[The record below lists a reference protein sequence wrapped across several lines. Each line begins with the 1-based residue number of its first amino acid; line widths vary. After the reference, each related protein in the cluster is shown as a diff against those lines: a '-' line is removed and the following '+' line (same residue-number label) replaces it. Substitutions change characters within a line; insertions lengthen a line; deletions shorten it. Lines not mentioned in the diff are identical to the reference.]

1 MASQVRRFITSFLS
15 VSSAHT
21 PHTHTHTHTLCT
33 HSMRRVLLASI
44 TGANKHRQRATA
56 TLHGNQRGCPT
67 NSHPPTSSTCI
78 HTQAMPV
85 MSGQSDFKAVQ
96 KRLFNLTISTCGVFV
111 AYPPLHIQHTHT
123 NMHIVQTHTEKCMR
137 AMLITTQASVLMQP
151 LPAAE
156 RAKCMSPNT
165 PTHGHTQTPDTNTKY
180 LHSAP

>member
-1 MASQVRRFITSFLS
+1 MASSAALHNILPLS
-15 VSSAHT
+15 LLLPHT
-21 PHTHTHTHTLCT
+21 THTHTHTLCT

-85 MSGQSDFKAVQ
+85 LSGQSDFKAVQ
-96 KRLFNLTISTCGVFV
+96 KRLFNLTISTCGEFV

-123 NMHIVQTHTEKCMR
+123 NMHNSTNTHREMYACY
-137 AMLITTQASVLMQP
+137 ANHYPGLSINAAITCCGAGQMHVTKHTHP
-151 LPAAE
+151 WTH
-156 RAKCMSPNT
+156 PNT
-165 PTHGHTQTPDTNTKY
+165 
-180 LHSAP
+180 